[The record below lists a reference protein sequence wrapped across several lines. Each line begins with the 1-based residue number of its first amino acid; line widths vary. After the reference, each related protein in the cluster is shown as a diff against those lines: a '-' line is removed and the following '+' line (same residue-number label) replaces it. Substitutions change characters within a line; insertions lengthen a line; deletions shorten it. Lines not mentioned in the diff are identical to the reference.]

1 MKEKIKKLFDN
12 NTLHG
17 KIMRAVFVLIIVAI
31 ICAIA
36 YVIMKKTGFWEEIN
50 SMEKIREW
58 VLSGGVFSFLIFILL
73 QILQTTILQI
83 PAIFVTIA
91 GALIF
96 GRWPAFI
103 MSYIAVM
110 IGSLIMFWIG
120 RKAGRKF
127 LNWLVGEETA
137 NKWIDRMSNGKYL
150 FFLMMLFPLF
160 PDDILCVVAGLTKMS
175 FPFFFWTNILARG
188 LGIACTVFFG
198 SGAIIPFHGWGL
210 IVWGI
215 LIVLVII
222 LFYLSVK
229 YKDKIDE
236 IIKLMFKRKLKP
248 ANTVEDQEVLVN
260 KQAVEDSKI
269 EIEENKNVFHQLIE
283 NLQVSLKN
291 PLTIRYY
298 LANSVEF
305 KQYRIKNASNIEE
318 KRFYAGILMPKL
330 VWIAEISTL
339 RCYEM
344 GFSFGE
350 IVLDA
355 TASSRSK
362 VDSIILIRMISN
374 GVYRLP
380 EESYSDFEGKF
391 GGECENC
398 NLSGLFEMY
407 SNFRRTFGDLLQ

>member
-17 KIMRAVFVLIIVAI
+17 KIMRAVFVMIIVAI

-175 FPFFFWTNILARG
+175 FPFFFWTNVLARG

-269 EIEENKNVFHQLIE
+269 EIEENKNVENIEKDIE
-283 NLQVSLKN
+283 NTEKTQKN
-291 PLTIRYY
+291 DKKT
-298 LANSVEF
+298 E
-305 KQYRIKNASNIEE
+305 
-318 KRFYAGILMPKL
+318 
-330 VWIAEISTL
+330 
-339 RCYEM
+339 
-344 GFSFGE
+344 
-350 IVLDA
+350 
-355 TASSRSK
+355 
-362 VDSIILIRMISN
+362 
-374 GVYRLP
+374 
-380 EESYSDFEGKF
+380 
-391 GGECENC
+391 
-398 NLSGLFEMY
+398 
-407 SNFRRTFGDLLQ
+407 

>member
-248 ANTVEDQEVLVN
+248 ANTVEDQEVLANN
-260 KQAVEDSKI
+260 KAVEDSKI
-269 EIEENKNVFHQLIE
+269 EIEENKNVENVEKDIE
-283 NLQVSLKN
+283 NTEKTQKN
-291 PLTIRYY
+291 DKKT
-298 LANSVEF
+298 E
-305 KQYRIKNASNIEE
+305 
-318 KRFYAGILMPKL
+318 
-330 VWIAEISTL
+330 
-339 RCYEM
+339 
-344 GFSFGE
+344 
-350 IVLDA
+350 
-355 TASSRSK
+355 
-362 VDSIILIRMISN
+362 
-374 GVYRLP
+374 
-380 EESYSDFEGKF
+380 
-391 GGECENC
+391 
-398 NLSGLFEMY
+398 
-407 SNFRRTFGDLLQ
+407 

>member
-269 EIEENKNVFHQLIE
+269 EIEENKNVENVEKDIE
-283 NLQVSLKN
+283 NTEKTQKN
-291 PLTIRYY
+291 DKKT
-298 LANSVEF
+298 E
-305 KQYRIKNASNIEE
+305 
-318 KRFYAGILMPKL
+318 
-330 VWIAEISTL
+330 
-339 RCYEM
+339 
-344 GFSFGE
+344 
-350 IVLDA
+350 
-355 TASSRSK
+355 
-362 VDSIILIRMISN
+362 
-374 GVYRLP
+374 
-380 EESYSDFEGKF
+380 
-391 GGECENC
+391 
-398 NLSGLFEMY
+398 
-407 SNFRRTFGDLLQ
+407 

>member
-260 KQAVEDSKI
+260 KQAVEDGKI
-269 EIEENKNVFHQLIE
+269 EIEENENVE
-283 NLQVSLKN
+283 KD
-291 PLTIRYY
+291 
-298 LANSVEF
+298 
-305 KQYRIKNASNIEE
+305 IKNTE
-318 KRFYAGILMPKL
+318 KTQKNDKKT
-330 VWIAEISTL
+330 E
-339 RCYEM
+339 
-344 GFSFGE
+344 
-350 IVLDA
+350 
-355 TASSRSK
+355 
-362 VDSIILIRMISN
+362 
-374 GVYRLP
+374 
-380 EESYSDFEGKF
+380 
-391 GGECENC
+391 
-398 NLSGLFEMY
+398 
-407 SNFRRTFGDLLQ
+407 

>member
-175 FPFFFWTNILARG
+175 FPFFFWTNVLARG

-248 ANTVEDQEVLVN
+248 ANTVEDQEVLANNQV
-260 KQAVEDSKI
+260 VEDSKI
-269 EIEENKNVFHQLIE
+269 EIEENKNVKNVEKDIE
-283 NLQVSLKN
+283 NTEKTKKN
-291 PLTIRYY
+291 DKKT
-298 LANSVEF
+298 E
-305 KQYRIKNASNIEE
+305 
-318 KRFYAGILMPKL
+318 
-330 VWIAEISTL
+330 
-339 RCYEM
+339 
-344 GFSFGE
+344 
-350 IVLDA
+350 
-355 TASSRSK
+355 
-362 VDSIILIRMISN
+362 
-374 GVYRLP
+374 
-380 EESYSDFEGKF
+380 
-391 GGECENC
+391 
-398 NLSGLFEMY
+398 
-407 SNFRRTFGDLLQ
+407 

>member
-215 LIVLVII
+215 LIILVII

-269 EIEENKNVFHQLIE
+269 EIEENKNIE
-283 NLQVSLKN
+283 NVEKDIENTEKTQKN
-291 PLTIRYY
+291 DKKT
-298 LANSVEF
+298 E
-305 KQYRIKNASNIEE
+305 
-318 KRFYAGILMPKL
+318 
-330 VWIAEISTL
+330 
-339 RCYEM
+339 
-344 GFSFGE
+344 
-350 IVLDA
+350 
-355 TASSRSK
+355 
-362 VDSIILIRMISN
+362 
-374 GVYRLP
+374 
-380 EESYSDFEGKF
+380 
-391 GGECENC
+391 
-398 NLSGLFEMY
+398 
-407 SNFRRTFGDLLQ
+407 

>member
-236 IIKLMFKRKLKP
+236 IIKLMFKRKLKS
-248 ANTVEDQEVLVN
+248 ANTVEDQEVLAN
-260 KQAVEDSKI
+260 NQAVEDSKI
-269 EIEENKNVFHQLIE
+269 EIEENKNIE
-283 NLQVSLKN
+283 NVEKDIENTEKTQKN
-291 PLTIRYY
+291 DKKT
-298 LANSVEF
+298 E
-305 KQYRIKNASNIEE
+305 
-318 KRFYAGILMPKL
+318 
-330 VWIAEISTL
+330 
-339 RCYEM
+339 
-344 GFSFGE
+344 
-350 IVLDA
+350 
-355 TASSRSK
+355 
-362 VDSIILIRMISN
+362 
-374 GVYRLP
+374 
-380 EESYSDFEGKF
+380 
-391 GGECENC
+391 
-398 NLSGLFEMY
+398 
-407 SNFRRTFGDLLQ
+407 

>member
-31 ICAIA
+31 ICVVA
-36 YVIMKKTGFWEEIN
+36 YIIMKKTGFWEEVN

-83 PAIFVTIA
+83 PAIFITIA

-103 MSYIAVM
+103 MSYVAVM

-127 LNWLVGEETA
+127 LNWLVGEDTA

-175 FPFFFWTNILARG
+175 FPFFFWTNVLARG

-210 IVWGI
+210 IVWGV

-229 YKDKIDE
+229 YKNKIDE
-236 IIKLMFKRKLKP
+236 IIRLMFKRKQKS
-248 ANTVEDQEVLVN
+248 AN
-260 KQAVEDSKI
+260 AVENQNIVENGTIKRDENIEIVENETKLTKNTENNEKNIKNDKKI
-269 EIEENKNVFHQLIE
+269 E
-283 NLQVSLKN
+283 
-291 PLTIRYY
+291 
-298 LANSVEF
+298 
-305 KQYRIKNASNIEE
+305 
-318 KRFYAGILMPKL
+318 
-330 VWIAEISTL
+330 
-339 RCYEM
+339 
-344 GFSFGE
+344 
-350 IVLDA
+350 
-355 TASSRSK
+355 
-362 VDSIILIRMISN
+362 
-374 GVYRLP
+374 
-380 EESYSDFEGKF
+380 
-391 GGECENC
+391 
-398 NLSGLFEMY
+398 
-407 SNFRRTFGDLLQ
+407 

>member
-17 KIMRAVFVLIIVAI
+17 KIMRAVFVMIIVAI

-127 LNWLVGEETA
+127 LNWLVGEDTA

-260 KQAVEDSKI
+260 KQAVEDGKI
-269 EIEENKNVFHQLIE
+269 EIEENKNIE
-283 NLQVSLKN
+283 NVEKDIENTEKTQKN
-291 PLTIRYY
+291 DKKT
-298 LANSVEF
+298 E
-305 KQYRIKNASNIEE
+305 
-318 KRFYAGILMPKL
+318 
-330 VWIAEISTL
+330 
-339 RCYEM
+339 
-344 GFSFGE
+344 
-350 IVLDA
+350 
-355 TASSRSK
+355 
-362 VDSIILIRMISN
+362 
-374 GVYRLP
+374 
-380 EESYSDFEGKF
+380 
-391 GGECENC
+391 
-398 NLSGLFEMY
+398 
-407 SNFRRTFGDLLQ
+407 

>member
-1 MKEKIKKLFDN
+1 
-12 NTLHG
+12 
-17 KIMRAVFVLIIVAI
+17 
-31 ICAIA
+31 
-36 YVIMKKTGFWEEIN
+36 
-50 SMEKIREW
+50 MEKIREW

-127 LNWLVGEETA
+127 LNWLVGEDTA

-248 ANTVEDQEVLVN
+248 ANTVEDQEVLANN
-260 KQAVEDSKI
+260 KAVEESKI
-269 EIEENKNVFHQLIE
+269 EIEENENVE
-283 NLQVSLKN
+283 KD
-291 PLTIRYY
+291 
-298 LANSVEF
+298 
-305 KQYRIKNASNIEE
+305 IKNTE
-318 KRFYAGILMPKL
+318 KTQKNDKKT
-330 VWIAEISTL
+330 E
-339 RCYEM
+339 
-344 GFSFGE
+344 
-350 IVLDA
+350 
-355 TASSRSK
+355 
-362 VDSIILIRMISN
+362 
-374 GVYRLP
+374 
-380 EESYSDFEGKF
+380 
-391 GGECENC
+391 
-398 NLSGLFEMY
+398 
-407 SNFRRTFGDLLQ
+407 

>member
-248 ANTVEDQEVLVN
+248 ANTVEDQEV
-260 KQAVEDSKI
+260 VENSHVVEESKI
-269 EIEENKNVFHQLIE
+269 EIEENENVE
-283 NLQVSLKN
+283 KD
-291 PLTIRYY
+291 
-298 LANSVEF
+298 
-305 KQYRIKNASNIEE
+305 IKNTE
-318 KRFYAGILMPKL
+318 KTQKNDKKT
-330 VWIAEISTL
+330 E
-339 RCYEM
+339 
-344 GFSFGE
+344 
-350 IVLDA
+350 
-355 TASSRSK
+355 
-362 VDSIILIRMISN
+362 
-374 GVYRLP
+374 
-380 EESYSDFEGKF
+380 
-391 GGECENC
+391 
-398 NLSGLFEMY
+398 
-407 SNFRRTFGDLLQ
+407 

>member
-17 KIMRAVFVLIIVAI
+17 KIMRAVFVMIIVAI

-127 LNWLVGEETA
+127 LNWLVGEDTA

-248 ANTVEDQEVLVN
+248 ANTVEDQEVLANN
-260 KQAVEDSKI
+260 KAVEDSKI
-269 EIEENKNVFHQLIE
+269 EIEENKNIE
-283 NLQVSLKN
+283 NIEKD
-291 PLTIRYY
+291 
-298 LANSVEF
+298 
-305 KQYRIKNASNIEE
+305 IKNTE
-318 KRFYAGILMPKL
+318 KTQKNDKKT
-330 VWIAEISTL
+330 E
-339 RCYEM
+339 
-344 GFSFGE
+344 
-350 IVLDA
+350 
-355 TASSRSK
+355 
-362 VDSIILIRMISN
+362 
-374 GVYRLP
+374 
-380 EESYSDFEGKF
+380 
-391 GGECENC
+391 
-398 NLSGLFEMY
+398 
-407 SNFRRTFGDLLQ
+407 

>member
-236 IIKLMFKRKLKP
+236 IIKLMFKRKLKS

-269 EIEENKNVFHQLIE
+269 EIEENKNVENVEKDIE
-283 NLQVSLKN
+283 NTEKTQKN
-291 PLTIRYY
+291 DKKT
-298 LANSVEF
+298 E
-305 KQYRIKNASNIEE
+305 
-318 KRFYAGILMPKL
+318 
-330 VWIAEISTL
+330 
-339 RCYEM
+339 
-344 GFSFGE
+344 
-350 IVLDA
+350 
-355 TASSRSK
+355 
-362 VDSIILIRMISN
+362 
-374 GVYRLP
+374 
-380 EESYSDFEGKF
+380 
-391 GGECENC
+391 
-398 NLSGLFEMY
+398 
-407 SNFRRTFGDLLQ
+407 

>member
-175 FPFFFWTNILARG
+175 FPFFFWTNVLARG

-236 IIKLMFKRKLKP
+236 IIKLMFKRKLKS

-269 EIEENKNVFHQLIE
+269 EIEENKNVENVEKDIE
-283 NLQVSLKN
+283 N
-291 PLTIRYY
+291 T
-298 LANSVEF
+298 
-305 KQYRIKNASNIEE
+305 E
-318 KRFYAGILMPKL
+318 KTQK
-330 VWIAEISTL
+330 
-339 RCYEM
+339 
-344 GFSFGE
+344 
-350 IVLDA
+350 
-355 TASSRSK
+355 K
-362 VDSIILIRMISN
+362 
-374 GVYRLP
+374 
-380 EESYSDFEGKF
+380 
-391 GGECENC
+391 
-398 NLSGLFEMY
+398 
-407 SNFRRTFGDLLQ
+407 

>member
-260 KQAVEDSKI
+260 KQAVEDGKI
-269 EIEENKNVFHQLIE
+269 EIEENKNVENVEKDIE
-283 NLQVSLKN
+283 NTEKTQKN
-291 PLTIRYY
+291 DKKT
-298 LANSVEF
+298 E
-305 KQYRIKNASNIEE
+305 
-318 KRFYAGILMPKL
+318 
-330 VWIAEISTL
+330 
-339 RCYEM
+339 
-344 GFSFGE
+344 
-350 IVLDA
+350 
-355 TASSRSK
+355 
-362 VDSIILIRMISN
+362 
-374 GVYRLP
+374 
-380 EESYSDFEGKF
+380 
-391 GGECENC
+391 
-398 NLSGLFEMY
+398 
-407 SNFRRTFGDLLQ
+407 